1 MKVALVGG
9 TGGLG
14 PGLAARLT
22 LADVEVVIGSR
33 SREKAERVAREVSEL
48 IGAAVKYG
56 ENPEAVRD
64 SDVVVLTI
72 PYEAVEPTLKSLSH
86 ILHGKTVISPIVSPN
101 PAPGNSAAEK
111 VRSLTPEDSKVAAA
125 LHNVGAHRL
134 LDLQRP
140 LDCDVL
146 VCGEDDAKKTAVEL
160 VEKIPGL
167 RAIDG
172 GGLQDSWIPEAI
184 THLLIRLNKR
194 YKRKSIGIR
203 FTGI

>member
-22 LADVEVVIGSR
+22 LAGVDVVIGSR
-33 SREKAERVAREVSEL
+33 SRGKAEGVAREVSEL
-48 IGAAVKYG
+48 VGRTIRYG
-56 ENPEAVRD
+56 ENPEAVED
-64 SDVVVLTI
+64 AEVVVLTI
-72 PYEAVEPTLKSLSH
+72 PYEALEPTLTSLKH
-86 ILHGKTVISPIVSPN
+86 LLHGKTIISPIVPPSPS
-101 PAPGNSAAEK
+101 PGNSAAEK
-111 VRSLTPEDSKVAAA
+111 VRSLAPEDSRVAAA

-146 VCGEDDAKKTAVEL
+146 VCGEDDAKRVAVEL

-184 THLLIRLNKR
+184 THLLIKLNKR